1 MDLLLIHHT
10 GDRGI
15 LMHGR
20 TYRLTSLKA
29 LTAWQSTN
37 KLEILWMKSGEK
49 RRTLGR
55 LKPVVFLTG
64 KFTISTGE
72 LVAGFLVAISTSGKS
87 TESSFQL
94 QIARFRGSK
103 KNQLGK
109 KGIKF
114 MYLDL
119 PKSAKWF

>member
-20 TYRLTSLKA
+20 TYRLTGLKA

-55 LKPVVFLTG
+55 LKPVVFFNG
-64 KFTISTGE
+64 K
-72 LVAGFLVAISTSGKS
+72 VYH
-87 TESSFQL
+87 
-94 QIARFRGSK
+94 
-103 KNQLGK
+103 
-109 KGIKF
+109 IK
-114 MYLDL
+114 
-119 PKSAKWF
+119 W